1 MCGPSCDGAWQDS
14 RANAPFTILKREEGG
29 YIYYNQH
36 TGHVEMDRA
45 PSGTYNSIHKHPPQ
59 LDGGRR
65 ILLADYHV
73 HPNQRFDRSP
83 SGHPFD
89 PYFSP
94 ADTKFNISI
103 NRYAM
108 QQGNPV
114 DVQAIILTH
123 EGVYWRAPVSDFRNV
138 TPTAYITDPFQGL
151 GSGLLGDL

>member
-1 MCGPSCDGAWQDS
+1 GPTSHTILPTHFPAVPSLRQLWADPHVRSELRRAWQDS

-73 HPNQRFDRSP
+73 HPNQR
-83 SGHPFD
+83 
-89 PYFSP
+89 
-94 ADTKFNISI
+94 
-103 NRYAM
+103 
-108 QQGNPV
+108 
-114 DVQAIILTH
+114 
-123 EGVYWRAPVSDFRNV
+123 
-138 TPTAYITDPFQGL
+138 
-151 GSGLLGDL
+151 